1 MEALDYRIEP
11 ALMGGQITEI
21 SDTDIKVNL
30 NGRLGVLHMN
40 PYLMENKKVC
50 KDDKVRFY
58 FSYVQVTDNPL
69 DYDYLPLKTESNVEP
84 CLVGGTLEEVNDT
97 AVKIRIGA
105 DAGTVAVPRRWI
117 FTDKEPEVNDTVE
130 FYLSRVQKV

>member
-40 PYLMENKKVC
+40 PYLMENKKVR

-69 DYDYLPLKTESNVEP
+69 DYDYLPLKTESNVES